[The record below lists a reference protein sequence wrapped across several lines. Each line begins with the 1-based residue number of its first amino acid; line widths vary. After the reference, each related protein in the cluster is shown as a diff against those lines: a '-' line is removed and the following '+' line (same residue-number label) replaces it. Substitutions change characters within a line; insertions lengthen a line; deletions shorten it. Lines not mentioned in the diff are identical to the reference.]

1 MAIIVVVSSLPA
13 AVVRSLVAVVA
24 SAIAVGVIC
33 SCHLRV
39 SLPLR
44 NLDYNQDLKCISQV
58 CFIQTSQM

>member
-13 AVVRSLVAVVA
+13 VVRSLVVVVT
-24 SAIAVGVIC
+24 SAIAVGVIR

-44 NLDYNQDLKCISQV
+44 NLDYNQDLKCILHV